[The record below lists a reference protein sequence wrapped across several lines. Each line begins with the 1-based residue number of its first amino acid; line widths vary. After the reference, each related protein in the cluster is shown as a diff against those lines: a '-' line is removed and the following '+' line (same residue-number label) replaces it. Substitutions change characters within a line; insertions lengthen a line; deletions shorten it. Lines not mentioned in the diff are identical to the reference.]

1 MEEDKGKVVEH
12 SGERAVERSREKFDL
27 VPDTER
33 EIITGMATKLTRYD
47 RLVEDAVAE
56 LICDDEGLPKDMTA
70 RVVVSKA
77 PDDVPQLHIFGRSAE
92 AVDAIAD
99 GVRSRVREV
108 YRHYI
113 GNRVS
118 PEEEAATIR
127 PMLADIF
134 RNMPPTIGKPEDII
148 KEARG
153 LPLVETPALI
163 EGVDQAA
170 KELGEAL
177 EGFSPGKN
185 TREESEEK
193 EKS

>member
-1 MEEDKGKVVEH
+1 MEEDKGKEVEKV
-12 SGERAVERSREKFDL
+12 GG

-33 EIITGMATKLTRYD
+33 EIVTGMPTKLTRYD

-56 LICDDEGLPKDMTA
+56 VICDEEGLPKDMTA
-70 RVVVSKA
+70 RVVASKA
-77 PDDVPQLHIFGRSAE
+77 PDGVPQLHIFGRNAE
-92 AVDAIAD
+92 AVDAVAD

-127 PMLADIF
+127 PMLADII
-134 RNMPPTIGKPEDII
+134 RNMPPTIGTLEDIL
-148 KEARG
+148 KEAKE
-153 LPLVETPALI
+153 LPLVEAPALS
-163 EGVDQAA
+163 EAEAA

-177 EGFSPGKN
+177 EGFSPGKQ
-185 TREESEEK
+185 TREELEEK
-193 EKS
+193 GES

>member
-1 MEEDKGKVVEH
+1 MEDKEVEKVGV
-12 SGERAVERSREKFDL
+12 A
-27 VPDTER
+27 PDTER

-56 LICDDEGLPKDMTA
+56 LICDEKGLPKDMTA

-77 PDDVPQLHIFGRSAE
+77 PDDVPQLHIFGRNAE

-99 GVRSRVREV
+99 GVRSRIREV

-127 PMLADIF
+127 PMLADII
-134 RNMPPTIGKPEDII
+134 RSMPPTIGKPEDII
-148 KEARG
+148 REARG
-153 LPLVETPALI
+153 LPLVETPALT

-170 KELGEAL
+170 KELGKAL
-177 EGFSPGKN
+177 EGFSPGKQ
-185 TREESEEK
+185 TREELEEK
-193 EKS
+193 EES